1 MIYDLG
7 PVMNCAHFSYASA
20 AILALA
26 LSAVSYGVEPQKLES
41 MEGAWVC
48 SAATINGK
56 QMPETTVKLLRLTM
70 TKDRYKT
77 EKGDEVLFDSTYTLD
92 STTDPKQIN
101 MVGTEGDL
109 KGKEAHG
116 IYS

>member
-1 MIYDLG
+1 MIYDSSL
-7 PVMNCAHFSYASA
+7 VMNCSYFSYASA
-20 AILALA
+20 VVCALA
-26 LSAVSYGVEPQKLES
+26 FSTVSRGAEPQKLES
-41 MEGAWVC
+41 MEGAWGC